1 MKTKLL
7 AAAALAALL
16 LGQSPAAA
24 QVSHGGR
31 SAEAGAARLELV
43 IGADAIDLYVSDAA
57 GKPLPADAMSGKV
70 TLLAP
75 GGKLDVTLAPAGGNR
90 LSGKLSAA
98 IPPGTAAVVNLAGGA
113 QPIAARFAKDESV
126 AAAHAGHGSHEAHV
140 AAGGKPASGFDG
152 AALYV
157 EHCSACH
164 GDKLQGQPNWQVRL
178 PSGELP
184 APPLD
189 ASGHGWHH
197 SDQQLFDMIKFGV
210 AKFAP
215 PGYKTQML
223 PFGGTLS
230 DAQIRAILDQI
241 KASWPAEIRARQAAV
256 GQPTAK
262 PAAGGHAGH

>member
-1 MKTKLL
+1 MKTRSL

-16 LGQSPAAA
+16 LGASPAAA
-24 QVSHGGR
+24 QLSHGGR
-31 SAEAGAARLELV
+31 AAEAGATRLELV
-43 IGADAIDLYVSDAA
+43 IGADAVDLYLSDAA
-57 GKPLPADAMSGKV
+57 GKPLAAEGLSGKA

-75 GGKLDVTLAPAGGNR
+75 GGKLDVALAPAGGNR
-90 LSGKLSAA
+90 LSGKLPAA
-98 IPPGTAAVVNLAGGA
+98 VPSGTAAVVNLAGGA
-113 QPIAARFAKDESV
+113 QPIAARFAKDDAV
-126 AAAHAGHGSHEAHV
+126 AAAHAGHGSHEAHM

-152 AALYV
+152 TALYA
-157 EHCSACH
+157 EHCASCH

-189 ASGHGWHH
+189 ATGHGWHH

-230 DAQIRAILDQI
+230 DAQIRAILDQV

-256 GQPTAK
+256 GQPGAK
-262 PAAGGHAGH
+262 PAGGHAGH